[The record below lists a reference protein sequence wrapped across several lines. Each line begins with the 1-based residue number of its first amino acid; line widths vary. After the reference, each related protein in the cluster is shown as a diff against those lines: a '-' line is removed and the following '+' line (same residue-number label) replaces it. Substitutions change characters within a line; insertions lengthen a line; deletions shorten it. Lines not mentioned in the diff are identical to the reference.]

1 MASKNTVQEWH
12 RAVDILTSSASDF
25 SGMEDEILPILKYS
39 YDSLN
44 SEQMKSCFLYC
55 SLFPED
61 YRFFKERLIEY
72 WIGEGFIDE
81 KQGRERALNQGY
93 EIIGT
98 LVRTCLLL
106 EEELGK
112 FCVKMHDVVREM
124 AIWIAS
130 DLGKNKE
137 IFNVQAGVRLRE
149 LPKVKNV
156 RRLSLMKNK
165 IDKISESLD
174 CPELTTLLLQVS
186 VDCQSRYQCWFL

>member
-81 KQGRERALNQGY
+81 KQHSSFKSQ
-93 EIIGT
+93 
-98 LVRTCLLL
+98 
-106 EEELGK
+106 
-112 FCVKMHDVVREM
+112 
-124 AIWIAS
+124 WIARADIS
-130 DLGKNKE
+130 VGFSE
-137 IFNVQAGVRLRE
+137 I
-149 LPKVKNV
+149 
-156 RRLSLMKNK
+156 S
-165 IDKISESLD
+165 
-174 CPELTTLLLQVS
+174 
-186 VDCQSRYQCWFL
+186 